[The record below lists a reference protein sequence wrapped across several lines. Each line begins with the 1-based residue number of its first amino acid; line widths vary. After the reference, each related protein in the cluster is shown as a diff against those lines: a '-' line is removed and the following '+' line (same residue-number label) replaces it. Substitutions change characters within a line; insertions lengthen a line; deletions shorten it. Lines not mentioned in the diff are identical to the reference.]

1 MKQTVL
7 IAAALG
13 LGMLSGC
20 GGEKHDKAAEAP
32 PPVQVVD
39 EGGVTLITVDHADWW
54 FNVRKSNT
62 EPLLRLN
69 VEAPTKEQLDARFAE
84 LKKYLGEPAVGH

>member
-39 EGGVTLITVDHADWW
+39 EGGVTLITVDHPD
-54 FNVRKSNT
+54 
-62 EPLLRLN
+62 
-69 VEAPTKEQLDARFAE
+69 RFPVTTATQYASTST
-84 LKKYLGEPAVGH
+84 LT